1 VPERTSFGKLC
12 FQKKVFQMV
21 IKRSD
26 KSEATQIDT
35 LNSTN
40 PQLIIVITKR
50 RFPPELRN
58 SHK

>member
-1 VPERTSFGKLC
+1 
-12 FQKKVFQMV
+12 MV

-26 KSEATQIDT
+26 KSEAIQIDT